1 MISRQM
7 RSPDD
12 AATGCETISLVSHLE
27 SANEKL
33 RQAVAELARETE
45 RLRCE
50 LEKTDPETCRQGS
63 NDDL

>member
-1 MISRQM
+1 MH
-7 RSPDD
+7 SPDD

-45 RLRCE
+45 TLRHQ
-50 LEKTDPETCRQGS
+50 LEKMDAETCRQES